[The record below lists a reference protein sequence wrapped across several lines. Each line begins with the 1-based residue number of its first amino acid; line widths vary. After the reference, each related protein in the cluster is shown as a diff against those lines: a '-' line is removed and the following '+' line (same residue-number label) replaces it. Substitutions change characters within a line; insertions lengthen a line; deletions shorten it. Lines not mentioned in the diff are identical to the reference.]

1 MKRRVN
7 GSLLISIALHV
18 VLGAALVWV
27 LSFPP
32 PLRSWL
38 HWSPQPHEPVEH
50 MTYLAPV
57 PPGPSTRGRSGG
69 NGLPVSKRATRAAAP
84 LTAPITVPT
93 GVPTAPSGA
102 APGEGG
108 TGPIVGNGG
117 AQEGIVPSYNDPRV
131 WLPPGPVYLPRT
143 QSERLDSAIASRIQQ
158 HIDSLNAYAASQGR
172 APGDWTIDKNGK
184 KYGIDQHKIYFGSF
198 SIPSAILALLP
209 IHSGGNPIL
218 AQQDQALAF
227 QRSEIQAQAQRAMND
242 AEFREAVKQIRERMQ
257 REHDAEKK
265 RREEEKKKKEKAQEK
280 NEIAQP

>member
-1 MKRRVN
+1 MKRRFD
-7 GSLLISIALHV
+7 GSLLISIALHI

-32 PLRSWL
+32 PIRSWL
-38 HWSPQPHEPVEH
+38 HWGPQSHEPVEH
-50 MTYLAPV
+50 MTYLTMPA
-57 PPGPSTRGRSGG
+57 GPSTAGRSGG
-69 NGLPVSKRATRAAAP
+69 NGLPVSKRATRAAGP
-84 LTAPITVPT
+84 LTAPTTVPT
-93 GVPTAPSGA
+93 GVPVAPQGA

-117 AQEGIVPSYNDPRV
+117 TQEGIVPSYADPRV
-131 WLPPGPVYLPRT
+131 WLPPGPIYLPRT
-143 QSERLDSAIASRIQQ
+143 QSERLDSAIAARIQQ

-227 QRSEIQAQAQRAMND
+227 QHAEIQAQAQRAMND
-242 AEFREAVKQIRERMQ
+242 AEFREAVKRIRERMQ

-265 RREEEKKKKEKAQEK
+265 RREEEKKKKEEKPPAQ